1 LSFQPAD
8 PAFEA
13 RVRASFARQT
23 IMVTIG
29 ATLTR
34 VAPGEVEIRLPWRA
48 DLCQQHGFLHAGVV
62 ATIADSA
69 AGYAAFSLFAAD
81 ASVLTSEYKLH
92 LLAPAEGELLIARGR
107 VLKPGR
113 TLTIAETEVYAV
125 KAGSEK
131 LCAKLIGTLVQLA
144 ARSDLPRSG

>member
-1 LSFQPAD
+1 MGFQPAD

-13 RVRASFARQT
+13 RVRDSFARQS
-23 IMVTIG
+23 IMRTIG
-29 ATLTR
+29 AEMTR

-69 AGYAAFSLFAAD
+69 AGYAAYSLFAAD

-92 LLAPAEGELLIARGR
+92 LLAPAEGELFLARGR

-113 TLTIAETEVYAV
+113 TLTIAETEVLAL
-125 KAGSEK
+125 KDGREK

-144 ARSDLPRSG
+144 GRSDLSKAG